1 MWLSQLR
8 VKRVDTYKMFRV
20 VPTYSRPSINVINII
35 ILLYKFFILCA
46 LLQLLALH
54 YFFSAPFH
62 MVHLEDLE

>member
-1 MWLSQLR
+1 
-8 VKRVDTYKMFRV
+8 MFRV